1 VKITVLNRGGTAGSS
16 VLRYKPY
23 AGGYDFGL
31 ATVPALAPN
40 TSAALT
46 FRGTACKIVGPD
58 LIVNI
63 LGQVREWRED
73 NNSAWALHTC

>member
-1 VKITVLNRGGTAGSS
+1 MCIGSAG
-16 VLRYKPY
+16 RACY

-63 LGQVREWRED
+63 LSQVREWRED
-73 NNSAWALHTC
+73 NNPAWALHTC